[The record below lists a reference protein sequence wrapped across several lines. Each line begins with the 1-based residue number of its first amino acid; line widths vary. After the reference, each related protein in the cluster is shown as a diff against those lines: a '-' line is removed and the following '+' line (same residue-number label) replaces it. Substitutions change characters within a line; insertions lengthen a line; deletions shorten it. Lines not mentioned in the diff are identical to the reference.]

1 MSNTTLPDSL
11 PPALT
16 LSLSYQVRFSVSD
29 RTGNVSQPEC
39 PMRVELYTPCVF
51 AEYFGWQQM
60 HITGAPVPAPFP
72 TRGFN
77 TSNGYSNMVDVD
89 WGLASR
95 TGTSAFNTTGIK
107 NVSSQTQPWEAVA
120 AATGLKVTRPYYGGG
135 VVWIG
140 PNISANISSLL
151 NAFEG

>member
-1 MSNTTLPDSL
+1 
-11 PPALT
+11 
-16 LSLSYQVRFSVSD
+16 
-29 RTGNVSQPEC
+29 
-39 PMRVELYTPCVF
+39 MRVELYTPCVF

-89 WGLASR
+89 WGLAFR
-95 TGTSAFNTTGIK
+95 LGPSAFNTSGIITS
-107 NVSSQTQPWEAVA
+107 NVNNKWEAVV
-120 AATGLKVTRPYYGGG
+120 AATGLKVTSPYYGGGGG

-140 PNISANISSLL
+140 ANIGSLL